1 MDIEKFSN
9 EETVEKIEIEL
20 LLDGIYKLFGYD
32 YRNYAYQSIRRRVWH
47 RVYAENLSTITSLTN
62 KVLHEYDCLNRL
74 LADFSI
80 NVTEMFRDPSFF
92 LTIREEIIPILRTYP
107 SIRIWHAGCSSG
119 EEVYSMAILLKEE
132 GLYEKT
138 KIYATDINADILKVA
153 KKGLFSLNNMK
164 TYTSNYIAAG
174 GKNAFSSYY
183 EVTEKGV
190 KFHPYLSK
198 NIVFAQHNLVTDG
211 SFNEFHVIICRNV
224 LIYFNKTL
232 QKKVHDLF
240 YNSLNMFGFLG
251 VGDKE
256 TIAYTPQS
264 EKYIQVNKSEK
275 LYKKIK

>member
-1 MDIEKFSN
+1 MDIEKYSN
-9 EETVEKIEIEL
+9 EETLEKIEIEL

-74 LADFSI
+74 VADFSI

-119 EEVYSMAILLKEE
+119 EEVYSMAILLEEE

-164 TYTSNYIAAG
+164 RYTSNYIAAG

-190 KFHPYLSK
+190 KFHSYLSK